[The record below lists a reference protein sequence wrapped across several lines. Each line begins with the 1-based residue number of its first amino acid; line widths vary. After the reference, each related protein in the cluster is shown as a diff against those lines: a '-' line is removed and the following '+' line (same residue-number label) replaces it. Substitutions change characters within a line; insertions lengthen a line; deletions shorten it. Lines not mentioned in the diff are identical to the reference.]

1 MRVIINEL
9 SFIGQATNPYEADE
23 LMKVLVE
30 VVKELEPILIGDDKI
45 QVHSS
50 FATKQLADNLTVIQ
64 WFNQKL
70 SSSETSTSATDR
82 NMARL
87 LVRILRKGP
96 FIDKT
101 LDDALAF
108 WECHF
113 NEQDVSGSS
122 LAGAAYLKAT
132 LISLQKSPE
141 FATEYILV
149 KFSTDGNNYDNI
161 EILNLTTASQAIKL
175 RPRYVPSPKHAP
187 GGSGTLMDITD
198 EEAQNLLDN
207 GIASGKQIY
216 NYYRGKYYKFQPDNA
231 GGFHGY
237 PVDSREV
244 PADVLKRLPED
255 G

>member
-1 MRVIINEL
+1 MHFVINEL
-9 SFIGQATNPYEADE
+9 SFIGQANTNYEADD
-23 LMKVLVE
+23 LMKVLLD
-30 VVKELEPILIGDDKI
+30 VVKELEPIRGDDPI

-50 FATKQLADNLTVIQ
+50 FARR
-64 WFNQKL
+64 KL
-70 SSSETSTSATDR
+70 SVNLMVKDWLYEKLKSASPTDKD
-82 NMARL
+82 RL
-87 LVRILRKGP
+87 VSLVTIMTKWP

-113 NEQDVSGSS
+113 NQQDVSGSS

-141 FATEYILV
+141 FADEYILV
-149 KFSTDGNNYDNI
+149 IFSTDGNNYDNI
-161 EILNLTTASQAIKL
+161 EILNLTTASKAKKL

-187 GGSGTLMDITD
+187 GGWGTLMDITD
-198 EEAQNLLDN
+198 EEAQAILDT

-216 NYYRGKYYKFQPDNA
+216 AYYQGKYYEFQDDNA

-244 PADVLKRLPED
+244 PADVIKRITEE